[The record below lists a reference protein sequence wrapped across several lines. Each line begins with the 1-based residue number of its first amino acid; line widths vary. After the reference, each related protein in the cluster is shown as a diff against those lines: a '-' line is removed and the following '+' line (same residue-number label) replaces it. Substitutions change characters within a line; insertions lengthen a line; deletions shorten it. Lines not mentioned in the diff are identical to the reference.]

1 MMALI
6 KQDARLALRS
16 GGAWLHGVL
25 FFILFSTLCAIAL
38 GGHKSVLAPIA
49 PALIW
54 LAIIFALLLAFESL
68 FQEDASDGTL
78 ELLSLSGLPMI
89 VIAASKLISH
99 WILTVLPLLLLIP
112 AIGYGFGLPGIK
124 IAGLFNAVLIGSPAL
139 IIYGSFAS
147 ACLIGYRAAGLLVIL
162 LTVPLIIPT
171 LIFGLSAV
179 DSFAASGIMGAP
191 FKALAG
197 ISLVS
202 IGLGLP
208 AISAALKTYLET
220 S

>member
-1 MMALI
+1 MALI
-6 KQDARLALRS
+6 KYELRLALKG

-25 FFILFSTLCAIAL
+25 FFFLFSTLCAIAL

-54 LAIIFALLLAFESL
+54 LAVIFALLLAFESL

-78 ELLSLSGLPMI
+78 EQLSLSGLPMI
-89 VIAASKLISH
+89 AAAGAKLISH
-99 WILTVLPLLLLIP
+99 WILTVLPLLLFIP
-112 AIGYGFGLPGIK
+112 AIGYGFGLSGIK

-147 ACLIGYRAAGLLVIL
+147 ACLIGYRSAGLLIIL
-162 LTVPLIIPT
+162 LTVPLIVPT

-179 DSFAASGIMGAP
+179 DSFGASGIMGAP

-208 AISAALKTYLET
+208 AISAALNTYLET